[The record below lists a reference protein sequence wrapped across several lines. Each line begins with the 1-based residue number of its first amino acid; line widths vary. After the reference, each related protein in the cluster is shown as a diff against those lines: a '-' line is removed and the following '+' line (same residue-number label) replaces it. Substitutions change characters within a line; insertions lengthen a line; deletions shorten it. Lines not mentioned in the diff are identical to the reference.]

1 MSFFVHV
8 GDKNKNISILGAG
21 LDDPTLTAEAKY
33 SIFTQSTGN
42 ICLSIFFN
50 RGNSF
55 KATKINHFKW
65 KHSEIKKILFLG
77 NMLVDFLAFKMIKT
91 ELNGSVYDFSV
102 NSNIIDSSNIID
114 IHKYL

>member
-33 SIFTQSTGN
+33 SIFTQSTG
-42 ICLSIFFN
+42 SIFFN

-55 KATKINHFKW
+55 KATKINHFK
-65 KHSEIKKILFLG
+65 
-77 NMLVDFLAFKMIKT
+77 
-91 ELNGSVYDFSV
+91 
-102 NSNIIDSSNIID
+102 
-114 IHKYL
+114 

>member
-1 MSFFVHV
+1 MSFFVYV

-65 KHSEIKKILFLG
+65 KHSEIKKNTFFRKYVG
-77 NMLVDFLAFKMIKT
+77 GF
-91 ELNGSVYDFSV
+91 FSF
-102 NSNIIDSSNIID
+102 
-114 IHKYL
+114 